1 MRSPARIDFWAPFE
15 YVTAF
20 NNTVLPDKHQAPA
33 GAEIRAEAAAPG
45 GGKAMKSSRTA
56 GQEFQKL
63 VGIMGTLRSPG
74 GCPWDRRQDVRSIV
88 DYFLEESYEATEACL
103 SGGPD
108 AAAEELGDILMEVVF
123 LARIFEERGRFSV
136 TDALGRINRKMV
148 DRHPHVFGG
157 SRVTG
162 AREVVDEWQRRK
174 LREKDRASVL
184 DGLGGN
190 VPALLGAFQIGQ
202 RVSACGFDWP
212 DVSGALEKVR
222 EEIGEL
228 EEAVRASKRKA
239 VEEELGDLLFAL
251 CNVARHVKVN
261 PEIALRRANR
271 KFTGRFKKVEQKL
284 RKKGRNPAASTLLEM
299 DGIWENVKNRTR

>member
-1 MRSPARIDFWAPFE
+1 
-15 YVTAF
+15 
-20 NNTVLPDKHQAPA
+20 
-33 GAEIRAEAAAPG
+33 
-45 GGKAMKSSRTA
+45 MKSSGNSGR
-56 GQEFQKL
+56 EFQKL
-63 VGIMGTLRSPG
+63 VTIMGTLRSPE

-88 DYFLEESYEATEACL
+88 DYFLEEAYEAAEACL

-108 AAAEELGDILMEVVF
+108 AAAEELGDILMEIVL
-123 LARIFEERGRFSV
+123 LAQIFEERGRFSV
-136 TDALGRINRKMV
+136 TDALRRINRKMV

-157 SRVTG
+157 PKAKG
-162 AREVVDEWQRRK
+162 ARQIVDEWQRRK

-222 EEIGEL
+222 EEVGEL
-228 EEAVRASKRKA
+228 EEAVSSSKRKA

-271 KFTGRFKKVEQKL
+271 KFTGRFKKVEQRL
-284 RKKGRNPAASTLLEM
+284 REKGRGPAASTLREM
-299 DGIWENVKNRTR
+299 DGIWEDVKGRSR

>member
-1 MRSPARIDFWAPFE
+1 MR
-15 YVTAF
+15 
-20 NNTVLPDKHQAPA
+20 
-33 GAEIRAEAAAPG
+33 
-45 GGKAMKSSRTA
+45 SSRTA
-56 GQEFQKL
+56 GGEFQKL
-63 VGIMGTLRSPG
+63 VGIMRTLRSPG
-74 GCPWDRRQDVRSIV
+74 GCPWDRRQDVRSII
-88 DYFLEESYEATEACL
+88 DYFLEEAYEAAEACL
-103 SGGPD
+103 SRRPD

-136 TDALGRINRKMV
+136 TDALGLINRKMV
-148 DRHPHVFGG
+148 DRHPHVFGDSRVKG
-157 SRVTG
+157 SRQVI
-162 AREVVDEWQRRK
+162 DEWQRRK

-222 EEIGEL
+222 EEVAEL
-228 EEAVRASKRKA
+228 EEAVRASGRRA

-251 CNVARHVKVN
+251 SNVARHLKVN

-271 KFTGRFKKVEQKL
+271 KFTGRFKKVEQRL
-284 RKKGRNPAASTLLEM
+284 REKGRGPASSSLQEM
-299 DGIWENVKNRTR
+299 DGIWDEVKDEVKDKVKDKVKDEAKGRSR